1 MVLKYYIKTFGCQ
14 QNVADSERIASYFVA
29 SGMKPALGTYD
40 ANYVVINT
48 CMIRHSAQNRVNGLV
63 HNLNKIKQKK
73 IQNGK
78 IYKII
83 VTGCMTGMAVRDKT
97 GVFLQLL
104 KKQMPEV
111 DEFMAIDEIGFDF
124 EPLRTKA
131 KSASVP
137 ITNGCN
143 NFCSYCV
150 VPFTRGREVSRP
162 YDEILRECLNLKK
175 RGFENITLLGQ
186 NVNSY
191 GSDIVLGKPVTE
203 TYFSKTQKNS
213 SFKLKGVRVK
223 PVYVRHLGKI
233 RIPTLFPFLLDD
245 VACIGFKRVDFI
257 SSNPWDFSNA
267 LIDVI
272 VKNKNI
278 TRTIHLP
285 MQSGDDSV
293 LKRMNRWYT
302 AKQYLALI
310 NKLRARI
317 PNLKITTDIIVGF
330 CGETEKEFENTVNL
344 IKQVNFDKAYI
355 AMYSQRP
362 YTHATKHMKDDIP
375 YNTKKKRWEIL
386 ENLIYKSKHKQLP
399 I

>member
-111 DEFMAIDEIGFDF
+111 DKFMAIDEIGFGF
-124 EPLRTKA
+124 EPLRTEA

-203 TYFSKTQKNS
+203 TYFRKTQKNS
-213 SFKLKGVRVK
+213 SFKLKGVTVK
-223 PVYVRHLGKI
+223 PIYVRHLGKI